1 MYQTNIEMFVTLIL
15 WCIYFLVR

>member
-15 WCIYFLVR
+15 WCIFFLVR